1 MAQHLTTGVVQV
13 LDNSPQSI
21 NAALA
26 QILEQIDH
34 LRGLRGRAQ
43 IHDETAVESPTLG
56 SSAARLDNLQA
67 LVSDPNDPFAAA
79 QRFHASQEEQSVL
92 GELDEALVLVLATRP
107 VPTAAVVNLAA
118 GVETMNLAAA
128 LMQIGVL

>member
-1 MAQHLTTGVVQV
+1 MAQHLSTGMIQV
-13 LDNSPQSI
+13 IDNSTEQI
-21 NAALA
+21 NDALR

-67 LVSDPNDPFAAA
+67 LVSDPADPFAAA
-79 QRFHASQEEQSVL
+79 QRFHASQDEQAFFGDLEETL
-92 GELDEALVLVLATRP
+92 LAALTARGG
-107 VPTAAVVNLAA
+107 PTATQVYCAE
-118 GVETMNLAAA
+118 GVETMNLYAA
-128 LMQIGVL
+128 LQQLGMV